1 MSDVEY
7 IHRYDSPLGGVTLA
21 SDGEALT
28 GLWFDGQKYFADGLS
43 AEHEERELPV
53 FALVDRWLD
62 IYFSGREP
70 DFTPPLRLSGTPFR
84 KAVWEVLLT
93 VPWGRTVTYAQVAEA
108 AAKRLGRPRSSARAA
123 GGAVGRN
130 PVSLI
135 VPCHRVVGSGGAL
148 TGYAGGTDRK
158 RRLLELEQA
167 KKIM

>member
-1 MSDVEY
+1 MEY
-7 IHRYDSPLGGVTLA
+7 VHRYDSPLGGVTMA

-28 GLWFDGQKYFADGLS
+28 GLWFDGQRYFADGLS
-43 AEHEERELPV
+43 AELEEKELPV
-53 FALVDRWLD
+53 FALADRWLN

-84 KAVWEVLLT
+84 RAVWEVLLA
-93 VPWGRTVTYAQVAEA
+93 VPYGQTVTYAQVAEA

-135 VPCHRVVGSGGAL
+135 VPCHRVVGCGGAL

-158 RRLLELEQA
+158 RRLLALEQA
-167 KKIM
+167 K

>member
-1 MSDVEY
+1 VSAVEY
-7 IHRYDSPLGGVTLA
+7 VHHYDSPLGGVTMA

-28 GLWFDGQKYFADGLS
+28 GLWFDGQRYFADGLS
-43 AEHEERELPV
+43 AELEEKELPV
-53 FALVDRWLD
+53 FALADRWLN

-84 KAVWEVLLT
+84 RAVWEVLLA
-93 VPWGRTVTYAQVAEA
+93 VPYGQTVTYAQVAEA

-135 VPCHRVVGSGGAL
+135 VPCHRVVGCGGAL

-158 RRLLELEQA
+158 RRLLALEQA
-167 KKIM
+167 K

>member
-1 MSDVEY
+1 MSAVEY
-7 IHRYDSPLGGVTLA
+7 VHRYDSPLGGVTMA

-28 GLWFDGQKYFADGLS
+28 GLWFDGQRYFADGLS
-43 AEHEERELPV
+43 AELEEKELPV
-53 FALVDRWLD
+53 FALADRWLN

-84 KAVWEVLLT
+84 RAVWEVLLA
-93 VPWGRTVTYAQVAEA
+93 VPYGQTVTYAQVAEA

-135 VPCHRVVGSGGAL
+135 VPCHRVVGCGGAL

-158 RRLLELEQA
+158 RRLLALEQA
-167 KKIM
+167 K

>member
-1 MSDVEY
+1 MEY
-7 IHRYDSPLGGVTLA
+7 VHRYDSPLGGVTMA
-21 SDGEALT
+21 SNGEALT
-28 GLWFDGQKYFADGLS
+28 GLWFDGQRYFADGLS
-43 AEHEERELPV
+43 AELEEKELPV
-53 FALVDRWLD
+53 FALADRWLN

-84 KAVWEVLLT
+84 RAVWEVLLA
-93 VPWGRTVTYAQVAEA
+93 VPYGQTVTYAQVAEA

-135 VPCHRVVGSGGAL
+135 VPCHRVVGCGGAL

-158 RRLLELEQA
+158 RRLLALEQE
-167 KKIM
+167 K

>member
-1 MSDVEY
+1 MKIIIAGAGRIGALIARSLDREGHDITLIDRDAQTIERCSGELDV
-7 IHRYDSPLGGVTLA
+7 ICVLGSATNPDTLRESGA
-21 SDGEALT
+21 EDADVLLALT
-28 GLWFDGQKYFADGLS
+28 ESDEMNMLC
-43 AEHEERELPV
+43 
-53 FALVDRWLD
+53 AL
-62 IYFSGREP
+62 
-70 DFTPPLRLSGTPFR
+70 
-84 KAVWEVLLT
+84 
-93 VPWGRTVTYAQVAEA
+93 

>member
-1 MSDVEY
+1 VSAVEY
-7 IHRYDSPLGGVTLA
+7 VHRYDSPLGGVTMA

-28 GLWFDGQKYFADGLS
+28 GLWFDGQRYFADGLS
-43 AEHEERELPV
+43 AELEEKELPV
-53 FALVDRWLD
+53 FALADRWLN

-84 KAVWEVLLT
+84 RAVWEVLLA
-93 VPWGRTVTYAQVAEA
+93 VPYGQTVTYAQVAEA

-135 VPCHRVVGSGGAL
+135 VPCHRVVGCGGAL

-158 RRLLELEQA
+158 RRLLALEQA
-167 KKIM
+167 K